1 MKAPKE
7 FFEFVFA
14 RPEWFQRE
22 MITAAEVDAIYTAA
36 VEASGLET
44 LLRQAHADIET
55 ERRLR
60 VAAQERVT
68 ELQSA
73 LDIANTAMYL
83 LAHKNAKGNTTSAGE
98 PLILTGGEDDAI

>member
-36 VEASGLET
+36 VEASGLSKEN
-44 LLRQAHADIET
+44 A
-55 ERRLR
+55 
-60 VAAQERVT
+60 
-68 ELQSA
+68 ELQARGRELEGA
-73 LDIANTAMYL
+73 LELKRLALATIVETFAM
-83 LAHKNAKGNTTSAGE
+83 SSGE